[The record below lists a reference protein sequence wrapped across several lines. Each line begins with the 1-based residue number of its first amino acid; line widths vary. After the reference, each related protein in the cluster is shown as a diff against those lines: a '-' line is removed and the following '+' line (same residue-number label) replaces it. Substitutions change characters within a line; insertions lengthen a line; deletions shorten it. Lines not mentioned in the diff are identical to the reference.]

1 MPRLAHNFFAVLTVF
16 AVAGACSPS
25 RVAESTRVLADI
37 GAGEGPSSLKE
48 ITPRPRRETV
58 GFAVEGRRHVGDL
71 YTPPSPLAGLVL
83 VPGLAPAGKDDR
95 RLVAFATSLARAR
108 FRVLVPDL
116 PGMRALR
123 VSSGDARV
131 IADAAIHLGSLDP
144 QRPLGMTAISFAAGP
159 MVGALFEPGVADRV
173 DFMISVGGYYDL
185 ESVISFFTT
194 GYFRTG
200 PDAAWRY
207 RRPNVYGKWVFVL
220 SNARGLDDPGDR
232 IALMTMAERRVDDE
246 NADISDLAGGL
257 GPQGRAVY
265 ALLTNRDPNRVP
277 ELLAALPPAVTAEIT
292 ALDPKRRDLGA
303 LNVRFVLVHGRDDPI
318 IPETESMAFAEA
330 VPPGQAELYLLDSFP
345 HADAGELSVSD
356 KLTLLGAVYTVLGF
370 RDGGRGE
377 HRRLQAAI
385 DELDNLDDLRLR
397 DREVG
402 VADGQ

>member
-1 MPRLAHNFFAVLTVF
+1 MSRRALRFLALLIVF
-16 AVAGACSPS
+16 AMVIGCSPS

-48 ITPRPRRETV
+48 TTPQPRRETV

-71 YTPPSPLAGLVL
+71 YTPDSPLAGLVL

-108 FRVLVPDL
+108 FQVLVPDL

-123 VSSGDARV
+123 VSGDDARI
-131 IADAAIHLGSLDP
+131 IADAAIHLQSLGP

-159 MVGALFEPGVADRV
+159 MVGALFKPGVADRV
-173 DFMISVGGYYDL
+173 DFMICVGGYYDL
-185 ESVISFFTT
+185 ESVITFFTT
-194 GYFRTG
+194 GYYRAG

-232 IALMTMAERRVDDE
+232 IALMTMAERRLDDE
-246 NADISDLAGGL
+246 HADTSDLAGGL

-265 ALLTNRDPNRVP
+265 ALLTNGDPNRVP
-277 ELLAALPPAVTAEIT
+277 ELLAALPAAVTAEIA
-292 ALDPKRRDLGA
+292 ALDLKRRDLSA

-330 VPPGQAELYLLDSFP
+330 VRPGQADLYLLDSFQ
-345 HADAGELSVSD
+345 HVDASELSMSD
-356 KLTLLGAVYTVLGF
+356 KLTLLSTVYTVLGF
-370 RDGGRGE
+370 RDG
-377 HRRLQAAI
+377 
-385 DELDNLDDLRLR
+385 
-397 DREVG
+397 
-402 VADGQ
+402 DGFEK